1 MTPDG
6 LLATAGQLA
15 AASSAPEAPLKLAA
29 PRKLHLGHFAFMRA
43 LVQGLDTRIA
53 WQRYLRI
60 EGEHSDLR
68 TVRKTIAWLRD
79 EFAASARRWQ
89 RHGAARLVLV
99 DLASMTDA
107 APALPSLEA
116 FVAER
121 GLDGFAEAEQ
131 LAAYEAEHGNAGQ
144 RTNRR
149 ARLIGRQLDTLRWLE
164 GLVAEPPRAGDEV
177 GAWLHPDLATRLE
190 CAGLGTIAAVI
201 DRINGLGSVWYRDLR
216 GFGATKA
223 ARVVDWLR
231 AHEATIG
238 MAIGTHTL
246 VRKATL
252 SPARLQAVVPRA
264 TGIVPLEKLIV
275 PAALSG
281 SNGLYRLP
289 QELCLLRATNDYEA
303 ILAWIRAKQ
312 GTSTAAQAAKRR
324 RTGAEPAVPGGPVAG
339 LGALSHTQ
347 RAYLKEA
354 ERFLLWAVVQR
365 QKPLSSM
372 MLEDC
377 TAYRDFLADPQ
388 PVATWCGP
396 RARARWSP
404 LWRPFEGPLSPSAQ
418 RRAIAILKS
427 LYRFLVDQ
435 CYLRGNPFAGLALPR
450 ANQGMDIGRSFTDA
464 QWAFIREQLGA
475 LPDHS
480 ANQRL
485 KFALALLYAT
495 GLRISEAV
503 AARVADLA
511 RQTYR
516 DDASGAVID
525 VWELTVVGKGGKVRT
540 VAVSPAIVAQLQ
552 SYLASRGLSPD
563 LGALPGAAYLLGR
576 AVDAAERASWSPAAR
591 APLDRLAGIG
601 TATLHDQIKA
611 FFIACAGKLQA
622 ADPAGAQRLAKASA
636 HWMRHTHGSHAVAAG
651 MDIKVV
657 QQNLGHASLATTTR
671 YTTSEA
677 RRRATETAKL
687 WNAQATGGAK
697 PPMD

>member
-1 MTPDG
+1 MTADCLFP
-6 LLATAGQLA
+6 AAGQA
-15 AASSAPEAPLKLAA
+15 AAVLLSPDASLMPTA
-29 PRKLHLGHFAFMRA
+29 PRKLHVGHFAFMRA
-43 LVQGLDTRIA
+43 LVQGVDTRVA
-53 WQRYLRI
+53 WNQYLRI

-68 TVRKTIAWLRD
+68 TVRKTVAWLRD
-79 EFAASARRWQ
+79 EFAASARRCQ

-99 DLASMTDA
+99 DLASVTDA

-131 LAAYEAEHGNAGQ
+131 LDAYEAEHGNATQ
-144 RTNRR
+144 RTSRR
-149 ARLIGRQLDTLRWLE
+149 ARLIARQLDTLRWLE
-164 GLVAEPPRAGDEV
+164 GLVAEPPRAADPV
-177 GAWLHPDLATRLE
+177 SAWLHPDLAMRLE
-190 CAGLGTIAAVI
+190 RAGLVTLAAVI
-201 DRINGLGSVWYRDLR
+201 ERINGLGSVWYRDLR

-223 ARVVDWLR
+223 ARVVDWLS

-238 MAIGTHTL
+238 QAIGSHSL
-246 VRKATL
+246 APKASL
-252 SPARLQAVVPRA
+252 SPARLHAVVPRA

-312 GTSTAAQAAKRR
+312 GTLSAAQAARQR
-324 RTGAEPAVPGGPVAG
+324 APGADPGAPGGAVAS
-339 LGALSHTQ
+339 LGPLSHTQ

-354 ERFLLWAVVQR
+354 ERFLLWAIVER

-377 TAYRDFLADPQ
+377 TAFRDFLANPQ
-388 PVATWCGP
+388 PAATWCGP

-404 LWRPFEGPLSPSAQ
+404 LWRPFEGPLSPSSQ

-450 ANQGMDIGRSFTDA
+450 ANQGMDVGRSFTDA
-464 QWAFIREQLGA
+464 QWAFIRAQLGT

-485 KFALALLYAT
+485 KFALALLYGT

-511 RQTYR
+511 WQTYR
-516 DDASGAVID
+516 DDASGTVVD

-540 VAVSPAIVAQLQ
+540 VPVSPAIIAQLQ
-552 SYLASRGLSPD
+552 SYLASRGLPAQ
-563 LGALPGAAYLLGR
+563 LGALPPAAYLLGR

-601 TATLHDQIKA
+601 TATLHDQLKA
-611 FFIACAGKLQA
+611 FFTACGQKLQPV
-622 ADPAGAQRLAKASA
+622 DPAGAQRLAKASA

-687 WNAQATGGAK
+687 WNMAAPANAK
-697 PPMD
+697 TPLD